1 MVTND
6 STTVAESYSDAVTA
20 AEALSTCLLSQYRLC
35 AGGVL
40 AGAAYGIKYRKG
52 IMPMVA
58 AGVSGSVADLIYGYL
73 QSCKNEVEA
82 FKNESSR
89 S

>member
-1 MVTND
+1 MK
-6 STTVAESYSDAVTA
+6 SLGHFFFS
-20 AEALSTCLLSQYRLC
+20 LLSQYRLC

-58 AGVSGSVADLIYGYL
+58 AGISGSLADLIYGYL
-73 QSCKNEVEA
+73 EACKNEVDA
-82 FKNESSR
+82 FKKETER
-89 S
+89 GFDKK